1 MDFSHVDLDSD
12 IVLVLV
18 IVGFKENYMLLNFLT

>member
-18 IVGFKENYMLLNFLT
+18 IVGFKVNYMLLNFLT